1 MIKMRI
7 DKLVDQFEIG
17 LFLWQIF
24 IVVIIIA
31 LIYLLYKVLKKVSK
45 W

>member
-1 MIKMRI
+1 M

-24 IVVIIIA
+24 IVIIIII
-31 LIYLLYKVLKKVSK
+31 LIYILYKVLKKVSK
-45 W
+45 